1 MKCAFRAAACYLALS
16 RSCLNP
22 SPFPISAAI
31 SRIRNTTLA
40 STALMSSYQQFTSTT
55 VSLEK
60 QFDDF
65 RHQLDASGSLRDR
78 IKAVVVQIESA
89 NRLIHANL
97 LLVHQSLP
105 VPEVLEKSKTQ
116 IHVLNNLY
124 KELAGIMGECPG
136 EYYRYNGEWRTETQ
150 TVVSLLAY
158 MHWLET
164 GSLLLHNEAEEKL
177 GLDPSK
183 FGLDIEEYLIG
194 ICFMSNELPRYAVN
208 QVTAGDYD
216 CPRKVL
222 KFLTDLHAA
231 FRMLNL
237 RNDFLR
243 KKFDGMKYDLR
254 KVEEVYY
261 DVKIRGLAVNGNS
274 DAEFP
279 SSAVVVIFTVSGR
292 CWGTGF
298 GGGRVLRD
306 FWRLLLRWRLVGVEV
321 VSVWSLVRVMKDG
334 FGCLRGDGG
343 DYFGCWCLCGANAS
357 FGCIFLVAFS
367 VVRRGDGDFSAA
379 LYSCFRFHLG
389 VVTSGALVGAHCFQS
404 QVVVAS
410 AAGEGWVPGG
420 AKVAEGGVC
429 WCSALAIGFGRRGLD
444 WVLFVSCR

>member
-216 CPRKVL
+216 CPRKVM

-274 DAEFP
+274 D
-279 SSAVVVIFTVSGR
+279 VQH
-292 CWGTGF
+292 
-298 GGGRVLRD
+298 
-306 FWRLLLRWRLVGVEV
+306 
-321 VSVWSLVRVMKDG
+321 
-334 FGCLRGDGG
+334 
-343 DYFGCWCLCGANAS
+343 GA
-357 FGCIFLVAFS
+357 
-367 VVRRGDGDFSAA
+367 
-379 LYSCFRFHLG
+379 
-389 VVTSGALVGAHCFQS
+389 Q
-404 QVVVAS
+404 
-410 AAGEGWVPGG
+410 E
-420 AKVAEGGVC
+420 
-429 WCSALAIGFGRRGLD
+429 
-444 WVLFVSCR
+444 